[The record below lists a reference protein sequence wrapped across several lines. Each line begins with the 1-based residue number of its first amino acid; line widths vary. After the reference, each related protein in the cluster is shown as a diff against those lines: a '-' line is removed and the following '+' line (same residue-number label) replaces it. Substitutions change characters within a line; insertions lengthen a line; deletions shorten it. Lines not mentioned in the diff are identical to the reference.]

1 MKFQNINLMS
11 LWKCINVI
19 VLYFFVV
26 LSVFCK
32 PTWLTTSVFVLVH
45 CTCLLETLNINTHN
59 GISSPQSH
67 PSSACLSLLN
77 VFQNDN
83 IHVRLINRQFAIFHC
98 STFPFFIS
106 PASTPAFLKASLS
119 TTDGDELLFACLVE
133 VLIHLCGQGLMCYD
147 AMLKTLHQFSL

>member
-1 MKFQNINLMS
+1 MCYFFFPPIS
-11 LWKCINVI
+11 L
-19 VLYFFVV
+19 FFVV
-26 LSVFCK
+26 FASGVYK

-45 CTCLLETLNINTHN
+45 CTCLLETSNINF
-59 GISSPQSH
+59 SQSH
-67 PSSACLSLLN
+67 PSSVCLSLLK

-83 IHVRLINRQFAIFHC
+83 VPVHLINRQFAIFPC
-98 STFPFFIS
+98 STFPFFIPFFIS

-119 TTDGDELLFACLVE
+119 RTDGDELLFACLVE